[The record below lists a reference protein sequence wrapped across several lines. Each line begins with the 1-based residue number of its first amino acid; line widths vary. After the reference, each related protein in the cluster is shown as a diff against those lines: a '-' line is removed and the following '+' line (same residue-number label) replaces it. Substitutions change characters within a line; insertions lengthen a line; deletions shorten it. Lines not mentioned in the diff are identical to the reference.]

1 MTARPHHA
9 SSHIL
14 AFPRGAPLWP
24 QPPLRTGLEGVPV
37 EEGGIDDQAGSREDT
52 INQDTADLHKLGYAQ
67 ELYRSMGGFSNFAIS
82 FSIISILTGAVILYN
97 YGLALGGPGAVGIGW
112 PLVTVFTLLI
122 AASMAELASAY
133 PTAGGLYYWA
143 SRLKNKNWGW
153 WTAWLN
159 LGGQISIVAGINY
172 AAAFY
177 IGATILGPLFGF
189 DPNAETAGLTNAIW
203 LTGLLMLIEIGF
215 NVAGTKIVATMNDIS
230 VWWHIGLVIAI
241 AVALFALGSQPTHP
255 IDFLFTIAPGAD
267 AEGTPWADVVPFGI
281 AGAFALSLLQ
291 SQWTYTGYDASAHV
305 AEETVQ
311 ARTASAWGVFL
322 SVAVSA
328 IFGYI
333 VLVALT
339 LKMTEPADVLANSTG
354 GGGVAYILGAN
365 LGTGLNQLGGL
376 LAAGI
381 AIAMTFCG
389 FSSIASAGRMLFA
402 FSRDDGVP
410 GSRWLKKVSTRF
422 RTPSIAVVTITVASW
437 LLIALIYVLTKALGG
452 DPFFII
458 AGVTGVS
465 TVLLY
470 WAYGLV
476 IFLGLRGDQAWR
488 SERTWS
494 LGSMSKPFAVIS
506 VIWIIL
512 ITPLFLYPFGLNPA
526 ALATVAGFVILLAV
540 YYLVWARTR
549 FAGPRRQGT
558 DAELTEVEL
567 EFERAARELGTA
579 TA

>member
-1 MTARPHHA
+1 MT
-9 SSHIL
+9 
-14 AFPRGAPLWP
+14 
-24 QPPLRTGLEGVPV
+24 
-37 EEGGIDDQAGSREDT
+37 QAGSREDT
-52 INQDTADLHKLGYAQ
+52 INQDVADLHKLGYAQ

-97 YGLALGGPGAVGIGW
+97 YGLALGGPAAVGIGW

-241 AVALFALGSQPTHP
+241 AIALFALGSQPTHP

-267 AEGTPWADVVPFGI
+267 AEGTPWADLVPFGI

-354 GGGVAYILGAN
+354 GGGVAYILEAN
-365 LGTGLNQLGGL
+365 LGAGLNQLGGL

-470 WAYGLV
+470 CAYGLC

-488 SERTWS
+488 EERTWS
-494 LGSMSKPFAVIS
+494 LGGLSKPFAVIS
-506 VIWIIL
+506 VIWILL

-526 ALATVAGFVILLAV
+526 ALATVAGFVILLAI
-540 YYLVWARTR
+540 YYFAWARTR

-558 DAELTEVEL
+558 DAELSEIEL
-567 EFERAARELGTA
+567 EFERAAGELGATTA
-579 TA
+579 

>member
-1 MTARPHHA
+1 
-9 SSHIL
+9 
-14 AFPRGAPLWP
+14 
-24 QPPLRTGLEGVPV
+24 
-37 EEGGIDDQAGSREDT
+37 
-52 INQDTADLHKLGYAQ
+52 
-67 ELYRSMGGFSNFAIS
+67 MGGFSNFAIS

-143 SRLKNKNWGW
+143 SRLRNKDWGW

-255 IDFLFTIAPGAD
+255 LDFLFTIAPGTD
-267 AEGTPWADVVPFGI
+267 AEGTPWADLVPFGI

-494 LGSMSKPFAVIS
+494 LGSLSQPFAVIS

-558 DAELTEVEL
+558 DAELTEIEL

>member
-1 MTARPHHA
+1 MT
-9 SSHIL
+9 
-14 AFPRGAPLWP
+14 
-24 QPPLRTGLEGVPV
+24 Q
-37 EEGGIDDQAGSREDT
+37 SREET
-52 INQDTADLHKLGYAQ
+52 IRKDVADLHRLGYAQ

-97 YGLALGGPGAVGIGW
+97 YGLALGGPAASGLGW

-143 SRLKNKNWGW
+143 SRLRNKDWGW

-172 AAAFY
+172 AAAYY
-177 IGATILGPLFGF
+177 IGVTILGPLTGF
-189 DPNAETAGLTNAIW
+189 DVNGETFNLLNAIW
-203 LTGLLMLIEIGF
+203 LTGALMLVEIAF
-215 NVAGTKIVATMNDIS
+215 NVAGTRIVATMNDIS
-230 VWWHIGLVIAI
+230 VWWHIVFVGAI
-241 AVALFALGSQPTHP
+241 AVFLFLLGSQPTQP
-255 IDFLFTIAPGAD
+255 LESLFTIAPAGTTADGAPI
-267 AEGTPWADVVPFGI
+267 ASIIPFGI

-291 SQWTYTGYDASAHV
+291 AQWTYTGYDASAHV
-305 AEETVQ
+305 AEETVA

-328 IFGYI
+328 VAGYV

-339 LKMTEPADVLANSTG
+339 LKITSAEDVLANSPG
-354 GGGVAYILGAN
+354 GYGVAYILGAN

-381 AIAMTFCG
+381 AVAMTFCG
-389 FSSIASAGRMLFA
+389 FSSIASAGRMLYA

-410 GSRWLKKVSTRF
+410 GSGWLKKVSQRY
-422 RTPSIAVVTITVASW
+422 RTPANSVVAITVASW

-470 WAYGLV
+470 WAYGV
-476 IFLGLRGDQAWR
+476 CIALGLWGDQSWR
-488 SERTWS
+488 ADRSWS
-494 LGSMSKPFAVIS
+494 LGRWSRPIAMVAV
-506 VIWIIL
+506 VWIIL
-512 ITPLFLYPFGLNPA
+512 ISPLFLYPFPLNPA
-526 ALATVAGFVILLAV
+526 ALATVAGFLLLLLV
-540 YYLVWARTR
+540 YYVVWARSR
-549 FAGPRRQGT
+549 FQGPKRQGT
-558 DAELTEVEL
+558 DAELTDIER
-567 EFERAARELGTA
+567 EFERAAGEVA
-579 TA
+579 SS

>member
-1 MTARPHHA
+1 MT
-9 SSHIL
+9 
-14 AFPRGAPLWP
+14 
-24 QPPLRTGLEGVPV
+24 
-37 EEGGIDDQAGSREDT
+37 QAGSREDT
-52 INQDTADLHKLGYAQ
+52 INRDTADLHKLGYAQ

-159 LGGQISIVAGINY
+159 LGGQVSIVAGINY

-203 LTGLLMLIEIGF
+203 LTGVLMLVEIGF
-215 NVAGTKIVATMNDIS
+215 NVAGTRIVATMNDIS

-255 IDFLFTIAPGAD
+255 IDFLFTIAPGTD
-267 AEGTPWADVVPFGI
+267 ATTGTPWADLVPFGI

-328 IFGYI
+328 VFGYI

-476 IFLGLRGDQAWR
+476 IFLGLRGDQGWR
-488 SERTWS
+488 EERTWS
-494 LGSMSKPFAVIS
+494 LGTMSKPFAVIS

-526 ALATVAGFVILLAV
+526 ALATVAGFVILLAI

-558 DAELTEVEL
+558 DAELTEIEL
-567 EFERAARELGTA
+567 EFERAARELGPA

>member
-1 MTARPHHA
+1 MT
-9 SSHIL
+9 
-14 AFPRGAPLWP
+14 
-24 QPPLRTGLEGVPV
+24 
-37 EEGGIDDQAGSREDT
+37 QAGSREDT

-267 AEGTPWADVVPFGI
+267 AEGTPWADLVPFGI

-322 SVAVSA
+322 SVAV
-328 IFGYI
+328 
-333 VLVALT
+333 
-339 LKMTEPADVLANSTG
+339 
-354 GGGVAYILGAN
+354 
-365 LGTGLNQLGGL
+365 
-376 LAAGI
+376 
-381 AIAMTFCG
+381 
-389 FSSIASAGRMLFA
+389 
-402 FSRDDGVP
+402 
-410 GSRWLKKVSTRF
+410 
-422 RTPSIAVVTITVASW
+422 
-437 LLIALIYVLTKALGG
+437 
-452 DPFFII
+452 
-458 AGVTGVS
+458 
-465 TVLLY
+465 
-470 WAYGLV
+470 
-476 IFLGLRGDQAWR
+476 
-488 SERTWS
+488 
-494 LGSMSKPFAVIS
+494 
-506 VIWIIL
+506 
-512 ITPLFLYPFGLNPA
+512 
-526 ALATVAGFVILLAV
+526 
-540 YYLVWARTR
+540 
-549 FAGPRRQGT
+549 
-558 DAELTEVEL
+558 
-567 EFERAARELGTA
+567 
-579 TA
+579 